1 MKIVCREC
9 NFSVEI
15 ADERIPSKG
24 AKVRCPQ
31 CSHLFVIH
39 RPGSESAKEDKT
51 GERSSLH
58 EVRSGSPVPE
68 SAKTGRSEKQT
79 VSGLKKPVKM
89 YWLQGGACGGDT
101 WAMFNAEQ
109 MDTFDFFSNHDI
121 EILWHPSISVKSIR
135 EQRQVREDL
144 ISGKERLDILC
155 IEGSVIRGPGGTGM
169 FDTVE
174 GMPKKDLLAA
184 LARQAGYVLAVGT
197 CASFGGMGAD
207 SETEA
212 TGLQFH
218 KWDTGGFLGES
229 FRSRSGMPV
238 INLPGCP
245 CHGGVITGTISALIE
260 GIPLEL
266 GRYNEPLEWYD
277 TMVHQGCTRNEYH
290 EYRVEEKKF
299 GEKGCLFFYLGCHGP
314 LVYGPCNKMLWN
326 RRSSKTRVGVPCFG
340 CTRPDFPQQY
350 PFFKTRNIEGIPIEL
365 PDGVNRAHYLA
376 YKGIAAAAA
385 PKRLRSRI
393 TGI

>member
-1 MKIVCREC
+1 MKIVCKEC

-15 ADERIPSKG
+15 ADGRIPSKG

-31 CSHLFVIH
+31 CSHLFVIY
-39 RPGSESAKEDKT
+39 P
-51 GERSSLH
+51 
-58 EVRSGSPVPE
+58 PVPE
-68 SAKTGRSEKQT
+68 PVKECRSEKQKD
-79 VSGLKKPVKM
+79 SGIKRPVKFC
-89 YWLQGGACGGDT
+89 WIQGGSCGGDT
-101 WAMFNAEQ
+101 WSMFNSEH
-109 MDTFDFFSNHDI
+109 MDPFDFFHNYDI
-121 EILWHPSISVKSIR
+121 DVLWHPSLSAKSIR
-135 EQRQVREDL
+135 EQRQLQEDL

-169 FDTVE
+169 FDMVS
-174 GMPKKDLLAA
+174 GKPKKDVLAA

-218 KWDTGGFLGES
+218 KWDAGGFLGES
-229 FRSRSGMPV
+229 FRTHSGMPV

-245 CHGGVITGTISALIE
+245 CHGGIITGAISALID
-260 GIPLEL
+260 GIPLDL

-350 PFFKTRNIEGIPIEL
+350 PFFRTRNIEGIPIEL

-385 PKRLRSRI
+385 PKRLRNRI